1 MLLYGLRNWTVDGQN
16 QNIHCKQVCL
26 AVAMVVAVEILAA
39 AKRGVPP
46 SIGIGGFLLAPL
58 SALESF
64 WKSKLKT
71 FVEAFGP
78 WFGVV
83 DEELDVLLA
92 SDLMQGGVEKI
103 IFFFFCGCE
112 MYQTN
117 LEGSWQACRCEG
129 LWLQQASKLKPTLC
143 WVPGLGSRVL
153 WCSLWL
159 EQRSCKVR
167 WDY

>member
-1 MLLYGLRNWTVDGQN
+1 
-16 QNIHCKQVCL
+16 
-26 AVAMVVAVEILAA
+26 MVVAVEILAA

-103 IFFFFCGCE
+103 MFFFVGVRCTKQIWRVAGRRVDARAFGC
-112 MYQTN
+112 
-117 LEGSWQACRCEG
+117 
-129 LWLQQASKLKPTLC
+129 
-143 WVPGLGSRVL
+143 SRL
-153 WCSLWL
+153 
-159 EQRSCKVR
+159 RS
-167 WDY
+167 

>member
-1 MLLYGLRNWTVDGQN
+1 
-16 QNIHCKQVCL
+16 
-26 AVAMVVAVEILAA
+26 MVVAVEILAA

-103 IFFFFCGCE
+103 MCVFFCGCE

>member
-64 WKSKLKT
+64 LKSKLKT

-78 WFGVV
+78 WLGVV

-103 IFFFFCGCE
+103 MFFFFLVGVRCTKQIWRVAGRRVDARAFGC
-112 MYQTN
+112 
-117 LEGSWQACRCEG
+117 
-129 LWLQQASKLKPTLC
+129 
-143 WVPGLGSRVL
+143 SRL
-153 WCSLWL
+153 
-159 EQRSCKVR
+159 RS
-167 WDY
+167 